1 MDNPLKDRYRSLP
14 ANRRMP
20 FQQLLKENLKWTTS
34 VFFKKINGER
44 NLKPSERVVFDTLI
58 QKEEVALLKQLN
70 KRYPNVL
77 ATDEL

>member
-1 MDNPLKDRYRSLP
+1 MDNPLKDRYRGLP